1 MMSSHLQGLFLKFL
15 ANAIRPG
22 RVLEIGTFTG
32 YSALSFAAGLPE
44 DSAIDT
50 IEVDPRAAKLAAEF
64 IGRTPY
70 GGRINIIVGDAR
82 EIVPG
87 LRHAYGLVFIDGHK
101 AEYPAY
107 YKAVFDKVPA
117 GGYIVADNA
126 LWGGKVADDAAGH
139 DERTRGIAEFN
150 ACVQRDGRVENFILP
165 VRDGLMIIRK
175 RQ

>member
-107 YKAVFDKVPA
+107 YKAAFDKVPA